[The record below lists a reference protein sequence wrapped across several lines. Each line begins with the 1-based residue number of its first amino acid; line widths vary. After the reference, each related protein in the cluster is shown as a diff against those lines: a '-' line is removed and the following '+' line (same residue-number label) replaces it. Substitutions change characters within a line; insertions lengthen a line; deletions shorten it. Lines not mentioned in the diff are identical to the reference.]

1 MVNSDIKRI
10 SVVLFSSRNI
20 DQAAASWCCF
30 RDLKTSDLKSQQCTR
45 LCFYG
50 YRIITGI
57 SVWILCRKK
66 EECLRDA
73 GRMGHVVFFFFFFML
88 SILELEQ
95 NQGSH

>member
-1 MVNSDIKRI
+1 MLNSDIKWI

-45 LCFYG
+45 LYFYG

-66 EECLRDA
+66 EECLRDE
-73 GRMGHVVFFFFFFML
+73 GRMGNVDFFYFFML